1 MNSRRRISRPHSLR
15 VRPVMAKTSTL
26 RPIDEWE
33 MAPNRSQTQSGSM
46 SQLGHQRT

>member
-1 MNSRRRISRPHSLR
+1 
-15 VRPVMAKTSTL
+15 MAKTSTL

-46 SQLGHQRT
+46 SQNGMDRPCSRPETLRECAGA